1 MNSKT
6 QLVISRVKNLIISKR
21 HVANGKVKGI
31 FLETGVLKA
40 LDLDVG
46 YNCFAIRPVR
56 PSSSTPYSL
65 DLAILSGS
73 RPKKLSAP
81 QEGSRRFPPLNPMF
95 SSA

>member
-46 YNCFAIRPVR
+46 IG
-56 PSSSTPYSL
+56 
-65 DLAILSGS
+65 I
-73 RPKKLSAP
+73 
-81 QEGSRRFPPLNPMF
+81 
-95 SSA
+95 